1 MGDAILSTPALGAI
15 CRHFN
20 DCDIHFLCSSI
31 VRDTLSPND
40 FGNEWIETDGI
51 GWAGLVCKLAGYKF
65 SRAILMKNSFGAA
78 FTVFCAGIK
87 KRIGYARDGRS
98 VLLTNKLLPAK
109 NDDGSYKPVPMIDY
123 YLELAK
129 AAGCSNGASGIEL
142 SSSTGDIEVVAGKIG
157 AVFSTEAPVVIF
169 VPGGAFGASKCWP
182 AEKFA
187 KTADILTKKYNAMI
201 IVSVSQNE
209 EEKRIAENIRR
220 LAENEIYDLG
230 KTPLTIGRLK
240 TLFGRAD
247 LVISNDTGPRHIAIG
262 LKRNIITLFGPNDPA
277 WTETGY
283 ENEIKIVGTADCV
296 PCANPKCRMESHLCM
311 DSIAAEAVCEHA
323 EQFLSKWRK

>member
-15 CRHFN
+15 CRHFK
-20 DCDIHFLCSSI
+20 DCDIHFLCSGI

-40 FGNEWIETDGI
+40 FGNEWIGTDGI
-51 GWAGLVCKLAGYKF
+51 GWAGLVCRLAGYKF

-87 KRIGYARDGRS
+87 ERIGYARDGRS
-98 VLLTNKLLPAK
+98 VLLTNKLLPGK
-109 NDDGSYKPVPMIDY
+109 NDDGSFKQGSMIDY

-129 AAGCSNGASGIEL
+129 AAGCPDDTGGIEL
-142 SSSTGDIEVVAGKIG
+142 SSPEGDIEAVAGKIG
-157 AVFSTEAPVVIF
+157 VVFSAEAPVVIF
-169 VPGGAFGASKCWP
+169 VPGGTFGASKCWS

-201 IVSVSQNE
+201 IVSVSQDE
-209 EEKRIAENIRR
+209 EEKRIAEKIRR
-220 LAENEIYDLG
+220 LAESQIYDLG
-230 KTPLTIGRLK
+230 KTPLAIGRLK
-240 TLFGRAD
+240 MLFGRAD

-296 PCANPKCRMESHLCM
+296 PCAKPKCIMPSHLCM
-311 DSIAAEAVCEHA
+311 DSISVEAVCEHA